1 MWPGLGGHIQMWQT
15 YRTESRTIVSI
26 ADEPSSRVLQMR
38 AKAQELEQAAERATD
53 PQDRQRLR
61 EKARRLKEQSE
72 QERGMTREDI
82 DPM

>member
-1 MWPGLGGHIQMWQT
+1 M
-15 YRTESRTIVSI
+15 SI

>member
-1 MWPGLGGHIQMWQT
+1 M
-15 YRTESRTIVSI
+15 SI

-53 PQDRQRLR
+53 PQDQQRLR

-82 DPM
+82 DPV

>member
-1 MWPGLGGHIQMWQT
+1 M
-15 YRTESRTIVSI
+15 SV
-26 ADEPSSRVLQMR
+26 ADEPSSRILQMR

-61 EKARRLKEQSE
+61 DKARRLKEQSE
-72 QERGMTREDI
+72 QERGMAGGNI